1 MIEGLKKVIA
11 LAPHPDDVEFGCGG
25 TVKKLIESG
34 SEVWY
39 VAFSPCNKSLQS
51 EFDENKLFEELKMS
65 ITHLGITE
73 ERLITYDYPVREFP
87 VNRQLILE
95 NLVALNKQIAPDLV
109 FLPNSKDVHQDH
121 QTIHCEGVRAFKNT
135 RMVGYEMPW
144 NSFTFTN
151 NMHCILEDVHL
162 EAKVKA
168 LSEYESQN
176 YRNYKDDDFIKGLA
190 KVRGTQIGVDYAEA
204 FENIRWI
211 I

>member
-1 MIEGLKKVIA
+1 MKGLKKVIA

-25 TVKKLIESG
+25 TIKKLTESG

-39 VAFSPCNKSLQS
+39 VVFSPCNKSLPS
-51 EFDENKLFEELKMS
+51 EFEENTLYEELKRS
-65 ITHLGITE
+65 IVHLGIPE

-95 NLVALNKQIAPDLV
+95 NLISLKKKINPDLV
-109 FLPNSKDVHQDH
+109 FLPNSQDVHQDH
-121 QTIHCEGVRAFKNT
+121 QIIHCEGVRAFKNT
-135 RMVGYEMPW
+135 RIAGYEMPW
-144 NSFTFTN
+144 NSFTFTSN
-151 NMHCILEDVHL
+151 LHCVLEDAHL

-168 LSEYESQN
+168 LGEYESQDF
-176 YRNYKDDDFIKGLA
+176 RNYKNDDFTKGLA
-190 KVRGTQIGVDYAEA
+190 KVRGTQIGVNYAEA